1 MAEIEG
7 KAARLA
13 LAKLTLAH
21 IRLLSS
27 AYLGKDTAYTA
38 DLTMF
43 MIALGIFVGMCEE
56 SEMTPHKLS
65 RFLGIPRETVRRKL
79 KEMEA
84 LGLVEMAKRVP
95 CIPTTKVNST
105 EVLAAVRKRLRLLDE
120 TYRELLKL
128 GTFPLDPLSA
138 IHQNKARNNT
148 RSG

>member
-13 LAKLTLAH
+13 MAKLTLAH

-27 AYLGKDTAYTA
+27 AYLGKETAYTA
-38 DLTMF
+38 DLVMT
-43 MIALGIFVGMCEE
+43 MIALGIFIGMCEDA
-56 SEMTPHKLS
+56 EMTPHKLS

-79 KEMEA
+79 KEMEV
-84 LGLVEMAKRVP
+84 LGLVEMTNRVP
-95 CIPTTKVNST
+95 CIPTTKVNSS
-105 EVLAAVRKRLRLLDE
+105 EVLAAVHKRLRLLDE
-120 TYRELLKL
+120 TYHELLKL

-138 IHQNKARNNT
+138 IHHNKARKNT